1 MPTERRIRA
10 DHPNYELRHARV
22 RVARKEYECALCVTH
37 LHGGGT
43 LTEIIQCGEVY
54 ARISETRLPVCGI
67 HFTEDDIVEV
77 RK

>member
-1 MPTERRIRA
+1 MPVERRLSPA
-10 DHPNYELRHARV
+10 FSVYELRGARIWT
-22 RVARKEYECALCVTH
+22 ARKAHDCYWNDCRNT
-37 LHGGGT
+37 
-43 LTEIIQCGEVY
+43 IQCGDTY